1 VDCVKKLDDKFLKLG
16 PVRTLQKSYNSSH
29 LEFKVFLG
37 SGLALALLTHF
48 DVTEVVVFE
57 FCNTKNIFKKT
68 VHIYTTTF

>member
-1 VDCVKKLDDKFLKLG
+1 MYG
-16 PVRTLQKSYNSSH
+16 TLQKSYNSSH

-37 SGLALALLTHF
+37 SGLALALLTHS